1 MRQWLPQRRI
11 ARSLVTLIL
20 FGLVDVIAPSAQA
33 AVLTAP
39 TITGITPG
47 NGTLTVNMSIAGNP
61 GKFWTYN
68 VTRRVTSGCANPY
81 GDGVNTNTASLSTTI
96 PLTGLT
102 NGCTYIV
109 RVASNLDGVGNFAEI
124 DGMPSNYGNFLDL
137 VWANDAGSGV
147 SGINR
152 TPITSGCHSETV
164 TTLNYTIP
172 GSTRPGG
179 TCNTSFFT
187 GYYSGYIRAP
197 FTGSITFKMTS
208 VDDSA
213 VMALQ
218 GNTILTAQNNT
229 TSVTVSMIS
238 GQVYRFELWFH
249 NDSVGAV
256 NTVTWNYNGSG
267 DISIPSSAL
276 ANDPSVLAAD
286 GGCSL
291 GMAPRCAA
299 GSALEIK
306 QATGTNIDGQ
316 YWINIGGTPTLVY
329 CIMNSSQG
337 GGGWMLAMRGKNN
350 QSTFKYTS
358 SLWVN
363 NTLTGTTSYPERYSS
378 TDSFR
383 NADAKYAPFTSVNS
397 NQLMVLFPDYTNAGG
412 RYSATNKSPI
422 LNANYG
428 FSWAET
434 YTTTGSSIAPWTAY
448 NATTGWGGS
457 SWNVA
462 QPNGPAEKTNDPT
475 STPSCVSGPT
485 SLTNLFLNAN
495 RCAFRR
501 VGSTYAVDSSSSYP
515 YSAIG
520 DGLFYTQSNIG
531 FFGIN
536 YAGASTGSQR
546 YRARIGFGWNENG
559 NGDEGSNDGTAGIGL
574 DNANQTTQ
582 AAGTHNQCCYTQL
595 GTGTGTNIHM
605 AFEVYVRN
613 TQSANVSG
621 LSTVRVTVG
630 RTTSTTLSQSYS
642 QSVTTG
648 TATYRLSPL
657 RPGFSL
663 DPSTGTLRVSAGLS
677 PGTYFETV
685 TATDGNGASGAL
697 GVTINVL
704 ADSSETDTALSFNGT
719 SQFESPDQTWTNTG
733 DFTIS
738 MWVKPG
744 SSCSAG
750 GNQTALLFVNTLFFC
765 RSGIWYASINTSGT
779 TWAES
784 RITSVR
790 ANEWVHLALTR
801 STNTLR
807 AYVNNVNVSAQ
818 TSSTWSQSW
827 TQSSFVSTAG
837 KIYLGGTG
845 SAGQYFNGEIDEVK
859 VFNIS
864 RSASTIWTN
873 ANVQESVNNIN
884 LLAYY
889 DFNEA
894 SGSAIN
900 RAQGAT
906 SASDINLSDANSPA
920 RSSIISVT
928 PDGPYTD
935 VTVPRSIITS
945 AGGWKA
951 PDSVT
956 AITVNIVGGGGG
968 GGGGYQGGGG
978 GGGGFIERTVSVAPK
993 SIYPIQVGVGG
1004 RGLFSPGSGP
1014 VMLPTNG
1021 ETSSAFGFSAAG
1033 GGAGGVEIYAAN
1045 FYQEESAKSGG
1056 SGGGGN
1062 WGSFFNGG
1070 SGIAGQG
1077 NAGGNSKRL
1086 ENGYNGCTSN
1096 NYVGAGGGGA
1106 GSAGTDAT
1114 CSKGGNGGA
1123 GKVAIV
1129 TGTYLAGGGGGSH
1142 RSATTTAEQGV
1153 GGLGGGGSSAYIYGT
1168 ESDTLG
1174 GASSGTANTGG
1185 GGGAGLH
1192 PMGTSGYGG
1201 NGGLGVVTFRYI
1213 TAFKPTY
1220 TPPTNAY
1227 LNVGMTETFTT
1238 NVAQDSATAVLTR
1251 TFRWESST
1259 TGSNGT
1265 FSVIKQGTGAN
1276 NAFFSW
1282 VPLDTATSGSNFLF
1296 RVIVTDSD
1304 TAGLFIQDTSTP
1316 VFAVI
1321 NPALRLVSQSTI
1333 SKTVGVS
1340 RMETF
1345 TVSLGTPT
1353 YRYSLSPDHAF
1364 FWVDTATSTTPR
1376 IRIADTAT
1384 VGTYF
1389 ETFTVTDSVS
1399 ASISIP
1405 LTIVIS
1411 PPPSFSA
1418 SSPQVDSG
1426 TVLYLDAGNSSSYA
1440 GSGATWNDIS
1450 GRGLSA
1456 DLAWSSGT
1464 TAINANGVTRTAT
1477 SALNN
1482 ITCVSPAFDRDVNGS
1497 LIFNGSS
1504 TCGYVRGIG
1513 HQPTYTYELWIKR
1526 NGGQTNNAGVVANP
1540 NRLSGD
1546 QMNWILT
1553 FNSNNQ
1559 IIAGIYNGTTFFNTA
1574 PVYIPNLEWTHI
1586 AVSYDAS
1593 TLALYVNGLLSASVS
1608 ASVTWNPAII
1618 DYGLLI
1624 GRKYNDNQTYDG
1636 ALASLRFYSRA
1647 LTVDEIQQNYNA
1659 TRNRF
1664 TGVVNENVVAKKY
1677 ASRFVDTYTVTAGS
1691 ESITATFTNNA
1702 LAGVR
1707 WDTSTARS
1715 IVLTL
1720 QDTLTPGVYYDTI
1733 TATDIYGSSSRLPI
1747 TFNISRADTLTV
1759 FIDTPTALSY
1769 TGNRAIFTPTLRVNG
1784 LVGLESGTATSATV
1798 RFKPNGATCATGGY
1812 CRVGD
1817 IGPGGGVVFID
1828 TSTARGDGRIWEVA
1842 PANWSGSDDL
1852 ITASPY
1858 CSNNNSTIGATLIAV
1873 GGGETNTNLAKAS
1886 CLGGAV
1892 GRVNTFNQSNSTG
1905 YSDWFIPNANEASE
1919 LIKVADQAGLVFT
1932 GANWSGGSWGYWTS
1946 TESTTTTMISIG
1958 GPGNG
1963 SSVWNVSALVNK
1975 SESSRNFVR
1984 PVRAF
1989 RSCWAIDTCT
1999 ALLSSD
2005 TPTVGGTYHI
2015 VPSALTLG
2023 AGSINNYVAINYLP
2037 TDLTIN
2043 RVAPPAINI
2052 PWINSNYPDTFTV
2065 NFPITSTSGNFRLTT
2080 TNGTATGCALDYR
2093 KIYTTSQGT
2102 CSITITRAATRNFT
2116 ADTATATIFFL
2127 TFVNSMPT
2135 GQVGSGSTIALNGA
2149 TSLETSTVAP
2159 PSITSLSTTSISLSG
2174 GGTLII
2180 TGTGFSGSITV
2191 KFWRNKTLSKTSGD
2205 TVTISVSASE
2215 LQSIGATSGR
2225 ISVITAAGQAVSV
2238 DSLTITP

>member
-1 MRQWLPQRRI
+1 MQVSRALNPRRV
-11 ARSLVTLIL
+11 ARSLVTVLVLTLIST
-20 FGLVDVIAPSAQA
+20 IAPPTLFPELLSTSKANPDGLNAYYRSDATGGNDVDLSSPFVTNTCLTTKLQT
-33 AVLTAP
+33 LTADWGTGGP
-39 TITGITPG
+39 TGGTSNCGTDDFTAYYTGFILGPKTGTVNFSGVADDVLIVRINGVSVVEKYLNSGTVSGSFNFTEGVAYPIQIWFHEVGGGAAFALNWDAFGSSVVVGSSYLASTAANLLTSQYQTGTCRIGFSAECPAYSPQEIYNLYGTTDDGNYWIMTGGSPSFQYVLMNRSIDTGGWILGMKATKTSTNYDWDDTYRWTTHSIDNASPLEDMTNVPARISGTGTGTDGKYEAFNTVYAQKIRAIFPEYAASTYGGRYTTNNNYGFMWEENLSSLTAGPALSSTYPVATYPLAASANCTGITTRILQDLFANSKRCLFRTPAASR
-47 NGTLTVNMSIAGNP
+47 TAGN
-61 GKFWTYN
+61 
-68 VTRRVTSGCANPY
+68 
-81 GDGVNTNTASLSTTI
+81 DNTAS
-96 PLTGLT
+96 
-102 NGCTYIV
+102 Y
-109 RVASNLDGVGNFAEI
+109 D
-124 DGMPSNYGNFLDL
+124 
-137 VWANDAGSGV
+137 
-147 SGINR
+147 
-152 TPITSGCHSETV
+152 PI
-164 TTLNYTIP
+164 
-172 GSTRPGG
+172 
-179 TCNTSFFT
+179 
-187 GYYSGYIRAP
+187 
-197 FTGSITFKMTS
+197 
-208 VDDSA
+208 
-213 VMALQ
+213 
-218 GNTILTAQNNT
+218 
-229 TSVTVSMIS
+229 
-238 GQVYRFELWFH
+238 
-249 NDSVGAV
+249 GA
-256 NTVTWNYNGSG
+256 
-267 DISIPSSAL
+267 
-276 ANDPSVLAAD
+276 
-286 GGCSL
+286 
-291 GMAPRCAA
+291 
-299 GSALEIK
+299 
-306 QATGTNIDGQ
+306 
-316 YWINIGGTPTLVY
+316 
-329 CIMNSSQG
+329 
-337 GGGWMLAMRGKNN
+337 
-350 QSTFKYTS
+350 
-358 SLWVN
+358 
-363 NTLTGTTSYPERYSS
+363 
-378 TDSFR
+378 
-383 NADAKYAPFTSVNS
+383 
-397 NQLMVLFPDYTNAGG
+397 
-412 RYSATNKSPI
+412 
-422 LNANYG
+422 
-428 FSWAET
+428 
-434 YTTTGSSIAPWTAY
+434 
-448 NATTGWGGS
+448 
-457 SWNVA
+457 
-462 QPNGPAEKTNDPT
+462 
-475 STPSCVSGPT
+475 
-485 SLTNLFLNAN
+485 NLFA
-495 RCAFRR
+495 
-501 VGSTYAVDSSSSYP
+501 S
-515 YSAIG
+515 
-520 DGLFYTQSNIG
+520 QSW
-531 FFGIN
+531 FAWWGIN
-536 YAGASTGSQR
+536 YTQPVSGGSPSAFHHSR
-546 YRARIGFGWNENG
+546 FGFGWNENSP
-559 NGDEGSNDGTAGIGL
+559 NTDEGSNDVTAGIGL
-574 DNANQTTQ
+574 VKAASGANSWPTGSYVGCCASQ
-582 AAGTHNQCCYTQL
+582 AGQNKQ
-595 GTGTGTNIHM
+595 M
-605 AFEVYVRN
+605 AFELYLRQSDPSLGAPTNLVATTTSSTSVRLSWTAPASTSPVEYVVQYKTN
-613 TQSANVSG
+613 SAAWDSNV
-621 LSTVRVTVG
+621 STVRILDPGTNPTASITGLVAGTIYNYRVFARTIDMSTRLYDTNSSATPAYVRSGIEDQSIDSAFNFGGNQFFASSSEGQFDLSSGTTFTLEAWVRPTTTSGSRIIAGKNGQYSLYMSNGSFGFNLMTTDVPSGVGGDSTYFGSSSVKANEWQHVAFTRSGTSFKFYYNGYLVNSSTLTPANSIKDGSAAFTVGGYSTTDQPFSGQIDQVRLWSSERSLSEINDGLHRFIPTNTTGLVAAYGFNEGSGSLLNNLTYAGTSTTDLSLTGGTQNWVPVATTTTVAPYTYVTFPRSILNAIGGWKTPDSITAVTAVVVGGGGGGNAQTDNTGWMAGGGGAGAYQYFTSSVNGGKVETVTVG
-630 RTTSTTLSQSYS
+630 LGGRRGANIWFQNANTETPTNGQDSRFLSRVSIGGGAGGGASLGAGGAAGRAGGSGGGGGTYS
-642 QSVTTG
+642 GAGGSSVSG
-648 TATYRLSPL
+648 QGNDGGSGAANCCAS
-657 RPGFSL
+657 G
-663 DPSTGTLRVSAGLS
+663 GGGGAGGAGGNGVSAGNS
-677 PGTYFETV
+677 SGTGG
-685 TATDGNGASGAL
+685 AAGNG
-697 GVTINVL
+697 VL
-704 ADSSETDTALSFNGT
+704 NPLFISGT
-719 SQFESPDQTWTNTG
+719 SAQYIAGGGAGGGLTTAG
-733 DFTIS
+733 
-738 MWVKPG
+738 
-744 SSCSAG
+744 SAG
-750 GNQTALLFVNTLFFC
+750 T
-765 RSGIWYASINTSGT
+765 
-779 TWAES
+779 
-784 RITSVR
+784 
-790 ANEWVHLALTR
+790 
-801 STNTLR
+801 
-807 AYVNNVNVSAQ
+807 
-818 TSSTWSQSW
+818 
-827 TQSSFVSTAG
+827 
-837 KIYLGGTG
+837 LGGTAFG
-845 SAGQYFNGEIDEVK
+845 A
-859 VFNIS
+859 
-864 RSASTIWTN
+864 N
-873 ANVQESVNNIN
+873 AVAN
-884 LLAYY
+884 
-889 DFNEA
+889 
-894 SGSAIN
+894 SGS
-900 RAQGAT
+900 
-906 SASDINLSDANSPA
+906 
-920 RSSIISVT
+920 
-928 PDGPYTD
+928 
-935 VTVPRSIITS
+935 
-945 AGGWKA
+945 
-951 PDSVT
+951 
-956 AITVNIVGGGGG
+956 GGGGG
-968 GGGGYQGGGG
+968 GGGASP
-978 GGGGFIERTVSVAPK
+978 SVA
-993 SIYPIQVGVGG
+993 G
-1004 RGLFSPGSGP
+1004 
-1014 VMLPTNG
+1014 M
-1021 ETSSAFGFSAAG
+1021 
-1033 GGAGGVEIYAAN
+1033 
-1045 FYQEESAKSGG
+1045 GG
-1056 SGGGGN
+1056 SGV
-1062 WGSFFNGG
+1062 
-1070 SGIAGQG
+1070 II
-1077 NAGGNSKRL
+1077 L
-1086 ENGYNGCTSN
+1086 
-1096 NYVGAGGGGA
+1096 
-1106 GSAGTDAT
+1106 
-1114 CSKGGNGGA
+1114 
-1123 GKVAIV
+1123 
-1129 TGTYLAGGGGGSH
+1129 
-1142 RSATTTAEQGV
+1142 
-1153 GGLGGGGSSAYIYGT
+1153 
-1168 ESDTLG
+1168 
-1174 GASSGTANTGG
+1174 
-1185 GGGAGLH
+1185 
-1192 PMGTSGYGG
+1192 
-1201 NGGLGVVTFRYI
+1201 RYI
-1213 TAFKPTY
+1213 TAIKPSF

-1227 LNVGMTETFTT
+1227 LNLGMTETFTT
-1238 NVAQDSATAVLTR
+1238 NVAQDSATVGLTR

-1259 TGSNGT
+1259 SGSNGT

-1282 VPLDTATSGSNFLF
+1282 VPPDTATSGSNFVY

-1321 NPALRLVSQSTI
+1321 NPALRVVSKSTI
-1333 SKTVGVS
+1333 TKTVGLS
-1340 RMETF
+1340 KMETF

-1364 FWVDTATSTTPR
+1364 FWIDTATSTTPR

-1426 TVLYLDAGNSSSYA
+1426 TVLYLDAGNSASYA
-1440 GSGATWNDIS
+1440 GSGATWDDIS

-1546 QMNWILT
+1546 QMNWILS

-1574 PVYIPNLEWTHI
+1574 PVYIPNLEWTHV

-1636 ALASLRFYSRA
+1636 ALASLRFYSRP

-1664 TGVVNENVVAKKY
+1664 TGFVNENLIAKKY

-1817 IGPGGGVVFID
+1817 IGPGGGLVFID

-1842 PANWSGSDDL
+1842 PSNWSGSDDL
-1852 ITASPY
+1852 ITASQY
-1858 CSNNNSTIGATLIAV
+1858 CSNNNSTIGATLLAV

-2005 TPTVGGTYHI
+2005 TPTVGGTYQI
-2015 VPSALTLG
+2015 VPSTLTLG

-2052 PWINSNYPDTFTV
+2052 PWINTNYPDTFTV

-2149 TSLETSTVAP
+2149 TSLETSTVTP